1 MYEPEEQP
9 EPAIADEES
18 DQILILHKVLQNV
31 AKRFKSFSNYV
42 YQYETEALNGV
53 SGASNLRNGA
63 KVTCK
68 VEIDV
73 PQTCSYIVRTPEC
86 TLSEVSD
93 IDPEGLPVYGP
104 AAGAD
109 AFQAAM
115 AKNALKWTVEGES
128 KVSLFPEEDEPTN
141 ILNIKR
147 GIISALLVPVLE
159 EESNKNMATLHGTCK
174 TNYAVNTREDIAT
187 DVTVTRDLS
196 HCDGFSPKKDF
207 TSPLALISGLHIPL
221 SKLISST
228 QTCNYKFDNE
238 KKHMTEGTCTEKHI
252 LLPFSHK

>member
-1 MYEPEEQP
+1 MGDTKLCLLLLLCAYALAQEDIDSAE
-9 EPAIADEES
+9 EES
-18 DQILILHKVLQNV
+18 PTCLL
-31 AKRFKSFSNYV
+31 AKRFKSFRNYV

-68 VEIDV
+68 VVIDV
-73 PQTCSYIVRTPEC
+73 PQTCSYIVSTPEC

-93 IDPEGLPVYGP
+93 IDAEGLPVYAP

-115 AKNALKWTVEGES
+115 EKNPLKLTVEGES
-128 KVSLFPEEDEPTN
+128 KVSLFPEADEPTN

-159 EESNKNMATLHGTCK
+159 EEKNSNMATLHGLCSTDF
-174 TNYAVNTREDIAT
+174 TVNTREDIAT

-196 HCDGFSPKKDF
+196 HCDSFRPSKDL
-207 TSPLALISGLHIPL
+207 TSPLALISGLVRPRH
-221 SKLISST
+221 
-228 QTCNYKFDNE
+228 FRGE
-238 KKHMTEGTCTEKHI
+238 H
-252 LLPFSHK
+252 